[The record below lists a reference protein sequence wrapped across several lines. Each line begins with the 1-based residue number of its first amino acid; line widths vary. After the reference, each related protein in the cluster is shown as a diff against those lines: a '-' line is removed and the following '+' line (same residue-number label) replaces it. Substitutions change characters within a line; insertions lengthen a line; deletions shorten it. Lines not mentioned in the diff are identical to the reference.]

1 MATVKRADRYTPLEG
16 SYTIYQDLFT
26 KILFENDTKDAAL
39 ISNED
44 AVKQAIINIILTN
57 VGERLFNPLL
67 GSEIN
72 KMLFENVTP
81 QTTSTLKNL
90 IRSAIEN
97 YEPRA
102 NLIDVVASPL
112 PDENAYSVSI
122 VFSVINKTEPIYLE
136 FLLNRVR

>member
-16 SYTIYQDLFT
+16 TYTIYQDLFT
-26 KILFENDTKDAAL
+26 KILFEKDTKDAAL

-57 VGERLFNPLL
+57 VGERLYNPTF

-81 QTTSTLKNL
+81 QTTATLINL
-90 IRSAIEN
+90 IKSAINN

-112 PDENAYSVSI
+112 PDENAYTVSI

>member
-1 MATVKRADRYTPLEG
+1 
-16 SYTIYQDLFT
+16 LFT
-26 KILFENDTKDAAL
+26 KILFEKDTKDAAL

-57 VGERLFNPLL
+57 VGERLFNPTF

-81 QTTSTLKNL
+81 QTTATLISL
-90 IRSAIEN
+90 IKSSINN

-112 PDENAYSVSI
+112 PDENAYTVSI

>member
-26 KILFENDTKDAAL
+26 KILFEKDTKDAAL

-57 VGERLFNPLL
+57 VGERLFNPAF

-81 QTTSTLKNL
+81 QTTATLINL
-90 IRSAIEN
+90 IKSAINN

-112 PDENAYSVSI
+112 PDENAYTVSI

>member
-16 SYTIYQDLFT
+16 TYTIYQDLFT
-26 KILFENDTKDAAL
+26 KILFEKDTKDAAL

-57 VGERLFNPLL
+57 VGERLYNPTL

-81 QTTSTLKNL
+81 QTTATLINL
-90 IRSAIEN
+90 IKSAINN

-112 PDENAYSVSI
+112 PDENAYTVSI

>member
-26 KILFENDTKDAAL
+26 KILFERDTKDASL
-39 ISNED
+39 IENED

-57 VGERLFNPLL
+57 VGERLYNPTF

-72 KMLFENVTP
+72 KMLFENATP
-81 QTTSTLKNL
+81 QTTSTLINL

-112 PDENAYSVSI
+112 PDNNAYTVSI
-122 VFSVINKTEPIYLE
+122 VFSVINKTEPVYLE

>member
-26 KILFENDTKDAAL
+26 KILFERDTKDASL
-39 ISNED
+39 IENED

-57 VGERLFNPLL
+57 VGERLYNPTF

-81 QTTSTLKNL
+81 QTTSTLINL

-102 NLIDVVASPL
+102 NLIDVIASPL
-112 PDENAYSVSI
+112 PDNNAYTVSI
-122 VFSVINKTEPIYLE
+122 VFSVINKTEPVYLE